1 MLPIAMWCGQNNIG
15 RGLYHQLA
23 WGVMISGFLKD
34 LVCLPRPL
42 SPPLQ
47 RITMSGSVALEYGFP
62 STHSANAVSVAAWA
76 LYGLHQDTSMHPVT
90 RFLLQLLCYVY
101 MFSIA
106 FGRLYCGMHGFFD
119 VFIGSLVGFILFVFQ
134 IAFADDYN
142 RWVSTGS
149 PWNCILV
156 GVFMLIVVRM
166 QPEPADDC
174 PCFDDSVAFAGVI
187 IGADI
192 AMWRYAHNPLSISDP
207 VPGTTPYSFAQ
218 LGLIKSTLRIVL
230 GVFIVFSWRA
240 VMKPLLFKILP
251 PLFRIIE
258 RLSLDLPRR
267 FFLKASQY
275 SKIPPLRR
283 DDNVIPSA
291 SEIPNLIHN
300 VRQRKG
306 RAVSVGPQSVAD
318 AYETIAYR
326 REQRRRSLSGSSDK
340 PHLAIHTRVPSNA
353 IDEETEADFTPQT
366 PTSTRGYVPNP
377 LITPTEADLERT
389 HTKPE
394 PFPDFYEAMKEEEN
408 ERREIFGK
416 LARLRVRYDVE
427 VVTKLIVY
435 SGIAWLAVEGIPLL
449 LEVVGLG
456 IAWQYSES

>member
-1 MLPIAMWCGQNNIG
+1 MLMLPIAMWCGQNDVG
-15 RGLYHQLA
+15 RGLYHILA
-23 WGVMISGFLKD
+23 WGVIFSGFAKD

-47 RITMSGSVALEYGFP
+47 RITMSGTAALEYGFP
-62 STHSANAVSVAAWA
+62 STHTTNAVSVAVWA
-76 LYGLHQDTSMHPVT
+76 LYGLHQSTSMAPT
-90 RFLLQLLCYVY
+90 TKFLLQLLCYVY
-101 MFSIA
+101 AFSIA

-119 VFIGSLVGFILFVFQ
+119 VILGGIGGFFLAIFQILF
-134 IAFADDYN
+134 ADEYN

-156 GVFMLIVVRM
+156 AIFMLIVVRVH
-166 QPEPADDC
+166 PEPADDC
-174 PCFDDSVAFAGVI
+174 PCFEDSVAFAGVI

-218 LGLIKSTLRIVL
+218 LGLVKSTLRILL
-230 GVFIVFSWRA
+230 GVFIVFGWRA
-240 VMKPLLFKILP
+240 FMKPLLFRILP

-267 FFLKASQY
+267 YFLKASQY

-291 SEIPNLIHN
+291 SDIPNLIN
-300 VRQRKG
+300 SVRQRKG
-306 RAVSVGPQSVAD
+306 RAVSVGPQSAAD

-326 REQRRRSLSGSSDK
+326 REQRRRSLSGGSEKAPMLRHSRS
-340 PHLAIHTRVPSNA
+340 ASAV
-353 IDEETEADFTPQT
+353 IDEAVEHELP
-366 PTSTRGYVPNP
+366 PISTDTGGYVVNP
-377 LITPTEADLERT
+377 LITPTEADLQRPAT
-389 HTKPE
+389 RE

-408 ERREIFGK
+408 ERRAIFGSLEK
-416 LARLRVRYDVE
+416 VRVRYDVE

-435 SGIAWLAVEGIPLL
+435 SGIAWLAVEVIPLL

-456 IAWQYSES
+456 VARQYRDM